1 RRAGGP
7 APRARPPPAPPPP
20 PGTGRSGAAAFPR
33 RPWRRPSRRALFGA
47 VYGTVLASSLAA
59 ALDKAGVPPNPGYEL
74 LWVLVSALVSAA
86 AHAYAHAIAEPA
98 RTGGSLAHAA
108 RSLLAEWPLV
118 AATLPTAGSL
128 LAAHLRWWGP
138 YTAVETVLV
147 LNTFTLFGLGVWAA
161 RVSGR
166 AWRTA
171 LRTGGASMLLGL
183 FVIAANTLIK

>member
-1 RRAGGP
+1 MAGAGGP
-7 APRARPPPAPPPP
+7 GTAGAGRTGST
-20 PGTGRSGAAAFPR
+20 GTGRSGAAAFLR
-33 RPWRRPSRRALFGA
+33 DLWRRPSRRTLFGA

-59 ALDKAGVPPNPGYEL
+59 ALDKTGVPPNPGYEL
-74 LWVLVSALVSAA
+74 LWILVSALVSAA

-118 AATLPTAGSL
+118 AAALPAVASL
-128 LAAHLRWWGP
+128 LAAHLRWWDP
-138 YTAVETVLV
+138 YVAVEAVLV
-147 LNTFTLFGLGVWAA
+147 LNAFTLFGLGVWAA

-166 AWRTA
+166 ARWAA

-183 FVIAANTLIK
+183 FVVAANVLIK